1 MRTSSARPAVL
12 DTMCD
17 VLIDFYSLFC
27 CVAVP
32 STMQLY
38 FQQILPLTKC
48 VAENGRLVG
57 HLLLDLVKSKPKDL
71 AHAIREFANRTAML
85 RECGFGHIG
94 DMLVAMLEAGAHS
107 DSEQAPPAAAH
118 LAAQDAASV
127 TAEQATAIG
136 RMLATRT
143 RSSLVPAS
151 ELREL
156 VDLHAIF
163 RTMKKY
169 AWFVPMLEVL
179 LAPPESELRRP
190 SIMRRLSAV
199 VNPEATAH
207 DVSNAIFDSV
217 VRPIRAASQPRSA
230 HRARRHTLNVGVWC
244 RRQYRLL

>member
-1 MRTSSARPAVL
+1 
-12 DTMCD
+12 
-17 VLIDFYSLFC
+17 
-27 CVAVP
+27 
-32 STMQLY
+32 MQLY

-71 AHAIREFANRTAML
+71 AHAIREFANRMAML

-118 LAAQDAASV
+118 LAAQDAACV
-127 TAEQATAIG
+127 MAEQATDIG
-136 RMLATRT
+136 RRLATRT
-143 RSSLVPAS
+143 RSSLAPAS
-151 ELREL
+151 ELCEL

-230 HRARRHTLNVGVWC
+230 HRARRHTLNVGV
-244 RRQYRLL
+244 